1 VATFSTDATFEDI
14 SLGKLTEVLD
24 IGHISGVARGGVE
37 GLQVQAGMP
46 IRFTAWLESITRSG
60 VPQRISVDAIRK
72 LSILGGSGGDPF
84 SQGVLSL
91 FDEYRYAK
99 IGFRCALDGDRLTVE
114 GIEQRDGKDYL
125 VIGSVLPPRVDVV
138 SHTRTVA
145 FSEMVS
151 RLGRAIE
158 SEGPR
163 VE

>member
-1 VATFSTDATFEDI
+1 
-14 SLGKLTEVLD
+14 
-24 IGHISGVARGGVE
+24 
-37 GLQVQAGMP
+37 MP